1 MHLVHQL
8 ALNVKPLAMFGENLP
23 IIKPLRYQIGFDCSV
38 NVLKFYLKLLK
49 IFYEPSCIH
58 PTLLVCKTF
67 AIAEFLEMLQVR
79 ISLFCIFN
87 GNFRAEWAIRPPSS
101 KVAAMPDE
109 VRARVISFFER
120 IVANIKVIKKVF
132 PVPPGASK
140 K

>member
-23 IIKPLRYQIGFDCSV
+23 IIKPLRYQIGFDCS
-38 NVLKFYLKLLK
+38 
-49 IFYEPSCIH
+49 
-58 PTLLVCKTF
+58 
-67 AIAEFLEMLQVR
+67 VR